1 MDTNLIISCDKLL
14 PRLVSFWTRLFG
26 AVVLWELQQSEHPG
40 CKHAQ
45 VSLPRVVTGCATPAS
60 WLGALP
66 SVSKADTDGLALV
79 MLHSLQSGSQQTH
92 LAIANRDMQINAWTP

>member
-26 AVVLWELQQSEHPG
+26 ALVLWELQQSEHPG
-40 CKHAQ
+40 SIHAQ
-45 VSLPRVVTGCATPAS
+45 LALPRVVTGCATPAS

-66 SVSKADTDGLALV
+66 SVSKADTDRLALV

-92 LAIANRDMQINAWTP
+92 VAIANRDMQINAWTP